1 MTYQRSVCVV
11 DTCSGLTHTMLV
23 AQQRR
28 TSTPPDP
35 LYAALGERVLT
46 ARRQALLSQAQL
58 AERVGLTRTS
68 ITNVERGRQQIQVHT
83 LYAIA
88 SALGVR
94 PERLLPTPGQ
104 DSAVNVDD
112 HLAAPLPSAERDWVT
127 RVVTARET

>member
-1 MTYQRSVCVV
+1 MVEQ
-11 DTCSGLTHTMLV
+11 H
-23 AQQRR
+23 R

-35 LYAALGERVLT
+35 LYAALGERVLH

-68 ITNVERGRQQIQVHT
+68 ITNVERGHQKIQVHT

-94 PERLLPTPGQ
+94 PETLLPTPT
-104 DSAVNVDD
+104 SANVVNVDD
-112 HLAAPLPSAERDWVT
+112 HLALPLPSAERDWVT
-127 RVVTARET
+127 RVVCTREP